1 VLTYRM
7 DIIKTLRTMYRYVL
21 KKAILETNYDTGL
34 SYYRATYSNGI
45 REMDEFYQ
53 LDELIPTI
61 LEENHF

>member
-1 VLTYRM
+1 M

-21 KKAILETNYDTGL
+21 KKAILETNYDSGL

-61 LEENHF
+61 LEENHL

>member
-1 VLTYRM
+1 M

-21 KKAILETNYDTGL
+21 KKAILETNPETWL

-61 LEENHF
+61 LEENHFD

>member
-1 VLTYRM
+1 M
-7 DIIKTLRTMYRYVL
+7 FRYVL

-45 REMDEFYQ
+45 MEQDEFYQ

-61 LEENHF
+61 LEANHF